1 MKLRLRADALAE
13 RRATL
18 KMLRSFILVIWI
30 GMCWLWREWAG
41 KTVLVDQGRPIV
53 SMALSRCAVTMR
65 TRAKLWRKR
74 LPAFVPSF
82 AFLRFDSLTRQ
93 EHVLLSITLLISGE
107 EIGRFCSSKVDF
119 RQLFKQIC

>member
-18 KMLRSFILVIWI
+18 IMLKSFIMVIWT
-30 GMCWLWREWAG
+30 GVCWLWREWAR
-41 KTVLVDQGRPIV
+41 KTVFVDQGRPIV
-53 SMALSRCAVTMR
+53 SMALSRCAVTMG

-82 AFLRFDSLTRQ
+82 AFLRFDSLTHQ
-93 EHVLLSITLLISGE
+93 EHVLLLRTCLT
-107 EIGRFCSSKVDF
+107 K
-119 RQLFKQIC
+119 